1 MKKLLIIDAR
11 MIGPFGHGISK
22 YVEGIAESLKDG
34 DALTDLLVEWAKI
47 DPKKIK
53 VFYNRFSAPATVGA
67 EKTKAILDRY
77 HLKPHKNTE
86 MLISAH

>member
-22 YVEGIAESLKDG
+22 YVEGIAESFQDG
-34 DALTDLLVEWAKI
+34 DALTDLLVQ
-47 DPKKIK
+47 
-53 VFYNRFSAPATVGA
+53 SA
-67 EKTKAILDRY
+67 
-77 HLKPHKNTE
+77 KPHKNTE